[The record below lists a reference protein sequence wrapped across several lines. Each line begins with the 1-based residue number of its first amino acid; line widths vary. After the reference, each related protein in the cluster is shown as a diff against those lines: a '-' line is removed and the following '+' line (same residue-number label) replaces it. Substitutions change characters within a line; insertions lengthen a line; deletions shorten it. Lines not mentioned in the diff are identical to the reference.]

1 MRTHQSNQKS
11 LTRPLPRYVV
21 AQCYQISQRTFPHTQ
36 AKTNESREVVLLSND
51 KGQLQD
57 GEVAWE
63 LQGAQL
69 RSFVWEDHSAV
80 LQRYF
85 NHAAPQQTPARPAP
99 SARLLPSNPLSIDRN
114 QAPCAN

>member
-1 MRTHQSNQKS
+1 MRIHRSDQKS
-11 LTRPLPRYVV
+11 LTRLLPRYIV
-21 AQCYQISQRTFPHTQ
+21 AQCYQTSQRTFLHTQ

-85 NHAAPQQTPARPAP
+85 NHSAPQQTPARPTP
-99 SARLLPSNPLSIDRN
+99 SARLPSSNPLSYNSN